1 MGKPGKSKGEKSMK
15 THSVKFNFIMNA
27 ILTVS
32 SVLFPLITF
41 PYISRVLLVAGN
53 GKVAFATSVVSYFTM
68 FASLGLPT
76 YGVRACAKVRDD
88 KEKLSQTVQE
98 LLIISGITTAITY
111 IVFFVSL
118 FVIPEFAA
126 ERKLLMVTAL
136 SIGLTSIGVQWLYN
150 ALEQYSYITTC
161 ALVFKVIGMA
171 LMFILIRKPED
182 YVLYGF
188 VYVVGSFGSY
198 VMNFLRL
205 RKFVSFK
212 KTGSYNLRQHIKPTL
227 RFFLL
232 SAATSVYLNL
242 DVVMLQFMKGDIE
255 VGYYNAGIK
264 VKTVLVTCVTSLG
277 TVMLPRLSYY
287 VQQEA
292 EEAFRKLV
300 AKAFSFVLIVATA
313 VSIYFTLYAKESIL
327 LLAGK
332 DFLPAVG
339 PMVIL
344 MPTVLLIGL
353 SNITGIQIL
362 TPRGE
367 EIKVV
372 YSVTAGA
379 VLDFVFNLILIPKFG
394 ADGAAFSTLMAEVLV
409 LAIQGFGLH
418 KELKGIVKEIQ
429 VWKIIL
435 GLAGATA
442 AGYFAGALTN
452 LGVFFTLCV
461 SALFFFGTYGI
472 ILLMLRET
480 FVTSTL
486 ESCLR
491 LVKKRG

>member
-1 MGKPGKSKGEKSMK
+1 M
-15 THSVKFNFIMNA
+15 
-27 ILTVS
+27 
-32 SVLFPLITF
+32 
-41 PYISRVLLVAGN
+41 
-53 GKVAFATSVVSYFTM
+53 VSYFTM
-68 FASLGLPT
+68 FATLGLPT

-88 KEKLSQTVQE
+88 KEKLSRTVQE
-98 LLIISGITTAITY
+98 LLIISAITTTITY
-111 IVFFVSL
+111 LVFFVSL

-150 ALEQYSYITTC
+150 ALEQYSYITMC
-161 ALVFKVIGMA
+161 ALVFKLIGMA
-171 LMFILIRKPED
+171 LMFLLVKKPDD
-182 YVLYGF
+182 YIVYGF

-212 KTGSYNLRQHIKPTL
+212 KTGTYDLRQHIKPTL

-242 DVVMLQFMKGDIE
+242 DVVMLKFMKGDIE

-287 VQQEA
+287 VQQKA
-292 EEAFRKLV
+292 EDAFRKLV
-300 AKAFSFVLIVATA
+300 AKAFRFVLIVASA

-332 DFLPAVG
+332 DFLPAFG

-367 EIKVV
+367 ELKVV

-379 VLDFVFNLILIPKFG
+379 VLDFAFNLILIPKFG
-394 ADGAAFSTLMAEVLV
+394 ASGAAFSTLMAEVLV
-409 LAIQGFGLH
+409 LCIQGWCLRE
-418 KELKGIVKEIQ
+418 ELKGIVKEIKL
-429 VWKIIL
+429 WKILL
-435 GLAGATA
+435 GLAGASA

-452 LGVFFTLCV
+452 LGVFLTLFV

-472 ILLMLRET
+472 ILLVLREE
-480 FVTSTL
+480 FVTDTI

-491 LVKKRG
+491 LIKRRG

>member
-1 MGKPGKSKGEKSMK
+1 MLVTKVEQVTKTKYRVELDQQFAFVLYKGELVKFGIREMEEIPEEQYEKIRTEVIMKRVKLRAMHLLTDMARTERGLREKLKQGMYPDDLIDAAIDYVKSFGYLDDDRYAEQFVESRKGTKSKKEIRALLFQKGICAEK
-15 THSVKFNFIMNA
+15 I
-27 ILTVS
+27 
-32 SVLFPLITF
+32 
-41 PYISRVLLVAGN
+41 
-53 GKVAFATSVVSYFTM
+53 
-68 FASLGLPT
+68 
-76 YGVRACAKVRDD
+76 D
-88 KEKLSQTVQE
+88 Q
-98 LLIISGITTAITY
+98 
-111 IVFFVSL
+111 
-118 FVIPEFAA
+118 
-126 ERKLLMVTAL
+126 
-136 SIGLTSIGVQWLYN
+136 
-150 ALEQYSYITTC
+150 ALEKCWQE
-161 ALVFKVIGMA
+161 
-171 LMFILIRKPED
+171 ED
-182 YVLYGF
+182 
-188 VYVVGSFGSY
+188 S
-198 VMNFLRL
+198 
-205 RKFVSFK
+205 
-212 KTGSYNLRQHIKPTL
+212 T
-227 RFFLL
+227 
-232 SAATSVYLNL
+232 
-242 DVVMLQFMKGDIE
+242 
-255 VGYYNAGIK
+255 
-264 VKTVLVTCVTSLG
+264 
-277 TVMLPRLSYY
+277 
-287 VQQEA
+287 
-292 EEAFRKLV
+292 EAFRKLV
-300 AKAFSFVLIVATA
+300 AKALSFVLIVATA

-409 LAIQGFGLH
+409 LAIQGFGLR

-452 LGVFFTLCV
+452 LGIFFTLCV